1 MSTKNEETMLS
12 LGNGVR
18 SGKEYLEGL
27 KDDREVW
34 LQGKRVADVTEHPG
48 LNRSARTL
56 ASFMDRQSDPKYR
69 DTVTFEQDG
78 KQIATSF
85 LVP

>member
-48 LNRSARTL
+48 LKRSARTL
-56 ASFMDRQSDPKYR
+56 AGFMGSQSEP
-69 DTVTFEQDG
+69 
-78 KQIATSF
+78 
-85 LVP
+85 